1 MRGDADADGKV
12 GYRKPP
18 AEHRFVKGK
27 SGNPSGRPKKP
38 KAPIQARHQTRSL
51 DFGAQPANALLMEEA
66 YRPVTI
72 REGERVIEL
81 PAIQAVFRA
90 MGVAAM
96 KGNRFAQRTI
106 AQLVQTV
113 EEQDRQT
120 RAEILQ
126 TAIEYKINWEG
137 AIDLAR
143 KHGVAEPE
151 PLPHPDDIV
160 VDLRNA
166 AVHYNGP
173 ITPEDKFAWDLKLAR
188 RDEAQAEVT
197 YLATLHRRARDPS
210 KKHRLLEDWHHEQL
224 IFDLINDNL
233 PRRYRTKLENRSW
246 SKEATREG
254 SQKMRT
260 WPGE

>member
-1 MRGDADADGKV
+1 MSGDLGATGKV

-18 AEHRFVKGK
+18 AEHRFAKGK
-27 SGNPSGRPKKP
+27 SGNPNGRPKKP
-38 KAPIQARHQTRSL
+38 KAQQQNRHQTVTL
-51 DFGAQPANALLMEEA
+51 DFGSQPANALLMEEA

-81 PAIQAVFRA
+81 PAIQAVFRS

-106 AQLVQTV
+106 AELVQTV

-120 RAEILQ
+120 RMEIL
-126 TAIEYKINWEG
+126 KS
-137 AIDLAR
+137 AIDYKNGWEDTIEWAR
-143 KHGVAEPE
+143 KNGVAEPE
-151 PLPHPDDIV
+151 PLPHPDDIII
-160 VDLRNA
+160 DLRTA
-166 AVHYNGP
+166 MVHYNGP
-173 ITPEDKFAWDLKLAR
+173 VTPEDKFAWDKNLSR

-197 YLATLHRRARDPS
+197 YYAAKHRSARDPA
-210 KKHRLLEDWHHEQL
+210 KRQRLLDDWHHEQR

-233 PRRYRTKLENRSW
+233 PRRYRAKLEHRSW
-246 SKEATREG
+246 AKEGTREG

>member
-1 MRGDADADGKV
+1 MSGDADATGKV

-18 AEHRFVKGK
+18 AEHRFAKGK
-27 SGNPSGRPKKP
+27 SGNPNGRPRKP
-38 KAPIQARHQTRSL
+38 KSQQQNRHQTVSL
-51 DFGAQPANALLMEEA
+51 DFGSQPANALLMEEA

-81 PAIQAVFRA
+81 PAIQAVFRS

-106 AQLVQTV
+106 AELVQTV

-120 RAEILQ
+120 RMEFLKA
-126 TAIEYKINWEG
+126 AIEYKTNWEDN
-137 AIDLAR
+137 IKWAR
-143 KHGVAEPE
+143 KNGIDEPE

-160 VDLRNA
+160 IDLRTA
-166 AVHYNGP
+166 TVHYNGP
-173 ITPEDKFAWDLKLAR
+173 VTPEDKFEWDQKLAR

-197 YLATLHRRARDPS
+197 YYATRHRSARDPA
-210 KKHRLLEDWHHEQL
+210 KKQRLLDDWHHEQH

-246 SKEATREG
+246 AKEATRER
-254 SQKMRT
+254 SQKLRT